1 MQVFNQKNI
10 IITQETKEIASKISN
25 IIGTLEFVD
34 ENNTEFSL
42 SKYIGYLLKAAENCD
57 AALRAE
63 IENNIV
69 SLGIKTVPYLINSLM
84 TGKGAARGLAAMA
97 IIRIGG
103 SSIEILKNTAST
115 TPDFAWMAEYIINE
129 IVGTQIPVVAYNEES
144 SQELV
149 AV

>member
-84 TGKGAARGLAAMA
+84 TVKGAARGLAAMA
-97 IIRIGG
+97 IIRMGG
-103 SSIEILKNTAST
+103 STVEILKNTASK
-115 TPDFAWMAEYIINE
+115 TPDFVWMAEYIINE
-129 IVGTQIPVVAYNEES
+129 IVGTQIPVAVYNEEIT
-144 SQELV
+144 ERLV
-149 AV
+149 AG